1 MFEERRENMGRNLLF
16 VNKHREIISE
26 FLREMAGKE
35 IQIDTAEDGAAA
47 AALLKRREYQVL
59 VTGLTMEG
67 CNGEQLITYVN
78 ETYPNTVCIIYTTN
92 VSAAQLHFFIN
103 KRNVF
108 RVFLRPMNFHM
119 EFMGAL
125 EEAFEYYEI
134 KVRDNEKKAL
144 RQEKQQEY
152 KERMEELERRLENQR
167 HIRGEMVRYMRR
179 LTIFSL
185 KEYTG
190 DRLSPEEEKRLEKFE
205 LGLIELCCKNEE
217 EALQKA
223 EKAVLRI
230 GEVVR

>member
-1 MFEERRENMGRNLLF
+1 MGRNLLF
-16 VNKHREIISE
+16 VNKHREIITE

-108 RVFLRPMNFHM
+108 RVFL
-119 EFMGAL
+119 L
-125 EEAFEYYEI
+125 SLI
-134 KVRDNEKKAL
+134 
-144 RQEKQQEY
+144 
-152 KERMEELERRLENQR
+152 
-167 HIRGEMVRYMRR
+167 HI
-179 LTIFSL
+179 
-185 KEYTG
+185 
-190 DRLSPEEEKRLEKFE
+190 
-205 LGLIELCCKNEE
+205 
-217 EALQKA
+217 
-223 EKAVLRI
+223 
-230 GEVVR
+230 